1 MNKVS
6 AVVAI
11 PLVALS
17 LSACTININVPSNPG
32 FGMMSSERGG
42 EEQVEMFAEMMI
54 PHHQQAIDMSGIALE
69 RSDNEA
75 VKDLAERIIDGQTPE
90 IELMS
95 TWISQSEA
103 GGMMSGMGMPGMG
116 GMASDEEMAELATLT
131 SPEFD
136 RQFLTLMIE
145 HHEGALHMVHMIDDS
160 RVDEVA
166 QLADDIVRVQT
177 EEIEEMNA
185 MLKELNNA

>member
-1 MNKVS
+1 MTRFS
-6 AVVAI
+6 VVFAI
-11 PLVALS
+11 SLVALS

-32 FGMMSSERGG
+32 FGMMNSERA
-42 EEQVEMFAEMMI
+42 EEDQVEMFAEMMI
-54 PHHQQAIDMSGIALE
+54 PHHQQAIDMSLIALE

-75 VKDLAERIIDGQTPE
+75 VKDLAQRIIDGQTPE

-95 TWISQSEA
+95 TWISGS
-103 GGMMSGMGMPGMG
+103 GSRGMISGMGMPGMG
-116 GMASDEEMAELATLT
+116 GMASDEEMAELGTLT

-160 RVDEVA
+160 RVSEVA
-166 QLADDIVRVQT
+166 ELADDIVRVQT

-185 MLKELNNA
+185 LLEGLNNA

>member
-1 MNKVS
+1 MKRFS
-6 AVVAI
+6 VVFAI
-11 PLVALS
+11 PMLALS

-32 FGMMSSERGG
+32 FDMVNSERGG
-42 EEQVEMFAEMMI
+42 EGQVEMFAEMMI
-54 PHHQQAIDMSGIALE
+54 PHHQQAIDMSLIALE
-69 RSDNEA
+69 RSDNES
-75 VKDLAERIIDGQTPE
+75 VKDLAQRIIDGQTPE

-95 TWISQSEA
+95 TWISHSES

-116 GMASDEEMAELATLT
+116 GMASDEEMAELGTLQ
-131 SPEFD
+131 SPDFD

-145 HHEGALHMVHMIDDS
+145 HHEGALRMVHMIDDS

-185 MLKELNNA
+185 MLRGLENA